1 LVREMISNLAENAMR
16 YGATGGAVTVKVE
29 KPDEASFLLVVEDDG
44 PGIPEPERTRVF
56 ERFYRIPGSPGEG
69 AGLGLSIVREIARG
83 HGATVRLLDGAE
95 GHGLRVE
102 VRFAK
107 AVG

>member
-1 LVREMISNLAENAMR
+1 
-16 YGATGGAVTVKVE
+16 
-29 KPDEASFLLVVEDDG
+29 VVEDDG
-44 PGIPEPERTRVF
+44 PGIPVAERTRVF

-69 AGLGLSIVREIARG
+69 AGLGLPIVREIAKG

-95 GHGLRVE
+95 GRGLRVE